1 MSAAGTLSGEPESAA
16 SLMPLSWDLILRF
29 TLGGGQRRFTRFVAL
44 ASLLGMM
51 LGVAAL
57 ITVLSVMNGFAG
69 ELHQRLLTVTPD
81 MVLEPANPSE
91 GELSELLAAATEQ
104 STVIAAAPFY
114 QGTALLRHAEQS
126 RGVQVVGAPKSG
138 LRDVIDLD
146 SHITFGEL
154 QTLEQVPFSVI
165 LGADLARLLR
175 VRPGDNVDIL
185 LPRLTVSPMGVFPK
199 SRSLRVVGTF
209 AVGAPPDAQV
219 AYVAE
224 ATARKLLGPAGT
236 RGIQLRLSDRELV
249 SQVSAAIR
257 PRVGES
263 ATIRDWRSSQGSLFA
278 AIRMEKITVGILLT
292 SVILVAAFN
301 LVSTLTMSV
310 TEKRGDIAILQVLGL
325 PAQQLLMLFLGHGL
339 LLALMGISLGAV
351 AGVALAITIS
361 DLSLWVEQAFGL
373 VLFDPAVYYIGGL
386 PSTLLWGDV
395 VAVVAV
401 AFVLSLLASVYP
413 AWRAAQ
419 VPPAEAL
426 NYV

>member
-1 MSAAGTLSGEPESAA
+1 
-16 SLMPLSWDLILRF
+16 MPLSWDLIIRF

-44 ASLLGMM
+44 ASLLGML

-57 ITVLSVMNGFAG
+57 ITVLSVMNGFGG
-69 ELHQRLLTVTPD
+69 ELYHRLLTVTPD
-81 MVLEPANPSE
+81 MALEPANPSE
-91 GELSELLAAATEQ
+91 AALGDLLTAATEQ
-104 STVIAAAPFY
+104 SAVVAATPFH
-114 QGTALLRHAEQS
+114 QGTALLRHAGHS
-126 RGVQVVGAPKSG
+126 RGVQIVGAPQSG

-146 SHITFGEL
+146 SHITFGDLQALEL
-154 QTLEQVPFSVI
+154 EPFSVI

-224 ATARKLLGPAGT
+224 ATARKLLGSAGT
-236 RGIQLRLSDRELV
+236 QGIQLRLSDRELV
-249 SQVSAAIR
+249 PQISAAML
-257 PRVGES
+257 PLVGES
-263 ATIRDWRSSQGSLFA
+263 TKIRDWRSSQGSLFA
-278 AIRMEKITVGILLT
+278 AIKMEKITVGILLT

-301 LVSTLTMSV
+301 LIATLTMSV

-325 PAQQLLMLFLGHGL
+325 PAKKLLMLFLGHGL
-339 LLALMGISLGAV
+339 LLALLGISLGAV
-351 AGVALAITIS
+351 AGVALATTIS

-395 VAVVAV
+395 LAVVTV

-419 VPPAEAL
+419 VPPAEVL

>member
-1 MSAAGTLSGEPESAA
+1 
-16 SLMPLSWDLILRF
+16 MPLSWDLIIRF

-44 ASLLGMM
+44 ASLLGML

-57 ITVLSVMNGFAG
+57 ITVLSVMNGFGG
-69 ELHQRLLTVTPD
+69 ELYHRLLTVTPD

-91 GELSELLAAATEQ
+91 AALGDLLTAATQ
-104 STVIAAAPFY
+104 QPAVVAATPFH
-114 QGTALLRHAEQS
+114 QGTALLRHAGHS
-126 RGVQVVGAPKSG
+126 RGVQIVGAPQSG

-146 SHITFGEL
+146 SHITFGDLQALEL
-154 QTLEQVPFSVI
+154 EPFSVI

-224 ATARKLLGPAGT
+224 ATARKLLGSAGT
-236 RGIQLRLSDRELV
+236 QGIQLRLSDRELV
-249 SQVSAAIR
+249 PQISAAML
-257 PRVGES
+257 PLVGES
-263 ATIRDWRSSQGSLFA
+263 TKVRDWRSSQGSLFA
-278 AIRMEKITVGILLT
+278 AIKMEKITVGILLT

-301 LVSTLTMSV
+301 LIATLTMSV

-325 PAQQLLMLFLGHGL
+325 PAKKLLMLFLGHGL
-339 LLALMGISLGAV
+339 LLALLGISLGAV
-351 AGVALAITIS
+351 AGVALATTIS

-395 VAVVAV
+395 LAVVTV

-419 VPPAEAL
+419 VPPAEVL

>member
-1 MSAAGTLSGEPESAA
+1 
-16 SLMPLSWDLILRF
+16 MPLSWDLILRF

-292 SVILVAAFN
+292 SVILVATFN
-301 LVSTLTMSV
+301 LISTLTMSV

-325 PAQQLLMLFLGHGL
+325 PAKKLLMLFLGHGL
-339 LLALMGISLGAV
+339 LLALLGISLGAV
-351 AGVALAITIS
+351 AGVALAITIT

>member
-1 MSAAGTLSGEPESAA
+1 
-16 SLMPLSWDLILRF
+16 
-29 TLGGGQRRFTRFVAL
+29 
-44 ASLLGMM
+44 
-51 LGVAAL
+51 
-57 ITVLSVMNGFAG
+57 
-69 ELHQRLLTVTPD
+69 
-81 MVLEPANPSE
+81 MVLEPTNPSE
-91 GELSELLAAATEQ
+91 AALSELLTAANRQPAVVAAT
-104 STVIAAAPFY
+104 PFH
-114 QGTALLRHAEQS
+114 QGTALLRHAGQS
-126 RGVQVVGAPKSG
+126 RGVQIVGAPESG

-154 QTLEQVPFSVI
+154 QLLEQESFSVI

-185 LPRLTVSPMGVFPK
+185 LPRLTVSPIGVFPK

-219 AYVAE
+219 AYVGE

-249 SQVSAAIR
+249 SPVSAAIR
-257 PRVGES
+257 PRVEAS
-263 ATIRDWRSSQGSLFA
+263 TKIRDWRSSQGSLFA
-278 AIRMEKITVGILLT
+278 AIKMEKITVGILLT

-301 LVSTLTMSV
+301 LISTLTMSV

-325 PAQQLLMLFLGHGL
+325 PAKKLLMLFLGHGL
-339 LLALMGISLGAV
+339 LLSLLGISLGAF
-351 AGVALAITIS
+351 AGVALATTIS

-395 VAVVAV
+395 AAVVAV

-419 VPPAEAL
+419 VPPAEVL

>member
-1 MSAAGTLSGEPESAA
+1 
-16 SLMPLSWDLILRF
+16 MPLSWDLIIRF

-44 ASLLGMM
+44 ASLLGML

-57 ITVLSVMNGFAG
+57 ITVLSVMNGFGG

-81 MVLEPANPSE
+81 MILEPMNPSE
-91 GELSELLAAATEQ
+91 AALGDLLTAATEQ
-104 STVIAAAPFY
+104 PAVVAATPFH
-114 QGTALLRHAEQS
+114 QGTALLRHAGHS
-126 RGVQVVGAPKSG
+126 RGVQIVGAPQSG

-146 SHITFGEL
+146 SHITFGDLQALEL
-154 QTLEQVPFSVI
+154 EPFSVI

-224 ATARKLLGPAGT
+224 GTARKLLGSAGT
-236 RGIQLRLSDRELV
+236 QGIQLRLSDRELV
-249 SQVSAAIR
+249 PQVSAAIL
-257 PRVGES
+257 PLVGES
-263 ATIRDWRSSQGSLFA
+263 TNVRDWRSSQGSLFA
-278 AIRMEKITVGILLT
+278 AIKMEKITVGILLT

-301 LVSTLTMSV
+301 LIATLTMSV

-325 PAQQLLMLFLGHGL
+325 PAKKLLMLFLGHGL
-339 LLALMGISLGAV
+339 LLALLGISLGAV
-351 AGVALAITIS
+351 AGVALATTIS

-395 VAVVAV
+395 LAVVTV
-401 AFVLSLLASVYP
+401 AFVLSVLASVYP

-419 VPPAEAL
+419 VPPAEVL

>member
-1 MSAAGTLSGEPESAA
+1 
-16 SLMPLSWDLILRF
+16 MPLSWDLILRY
-29 TLGGGQRRFTRFVAL
+29 TLGGGQRRFTRFVAI

-57 ITVLSVMNGFAG
+57 ITVLSVMNGFGG
-69 ELHQRLLTVTPD
+69 ELYQRLLTVTPD
-81 MVLEPANPSE
+81 MILEPANPSE
-91 GELSELLAAATEQ
+91 EALSELLTAATEQ
-104 STVIAAAPFY
+104 SAVVAATPFH
-114 QGTALLRHAEQS
+114 QGTALLRHAGQS
-126 RGVQVVGAPKSG
+126 RGVKVVGAPESG

-146 SHITFGEL
+146 SHITFGDL
-154 QTLEQVPFSVI
+154 QALEREPFSVI

-175 VRPGDNVDIL
+175 VRPGDDVDIL

-236 RGIQLRLSDRELV
+236 QGIQLRLSDRELV
-249 SQVSAAIR
+249 PLVSGAIR
-257 PRVGES
+257 PRVEAS
-263 ATIRDWRSSQGSLFA
+263 TQIRDWRSSQGSLFA
-278 AIRMEKITVGILLT
+278 AIKMEKITVGILLT

-301 LVSTLTMSV
+301 LISTLTMSV

-325 PAQQLLMLFLGHGL
+325 PAKKLLMLFLGHGL
-339 LLALMGISLGAV
+339 LLALLGISLGAI
-351 AGVALAITIS
+351 AGVALATTIS

-419 VPPAEAL
+419 VPPAEVL

>member
-1 MSAAGTLSGEPESAA
+1 
-16 SLMPLSWDLILRF
+16 MPLSWDLIIRF

-44 ASLLGMM
+44 ASLLGML

-57 ITVLSVMNGFAG
+57 ITVLSVMNGFGG

-91 GELSELLAAATEQ
+91 AALGDLLTAATEQ
-104 STVIAAAPFY
+104 PAVVAAAPFH
-114 QGTALLRHAEQS
+114 QGTALLRHAGES
-126 RGVQVVGAPKSG
+126 RGAKIVGAPQSG
-138 LRDVIDLD
+138 LRDVLDLD
-146 SHITFGEL
+146 SHITFGDLQALEL
-154 QTLEQVPFSVI
+154 EPFSVI

-236 RGIQLRLSDRELV
+236 QGVQLRLSDRELV
-249 SQVSAAIR
+249 PQVSAAIR
-257 PRVGES
+257 PLVGES
-263 ATIRDWRSSQGSLFA
+263 TKIRDWRSSQGTLFA
-278 AIRMEKITVGILLT
+278 AIKMEKITVGILLT

-301 LVSTLTMSV
+301 LIATLTMSV

-325 PAQQLLMLFLGHGL
+325 PAKKLLMLFLGHGL
-339 LLALMGISLGAV
+339 LLALLGISLGAV
-351 AGVALAITIS
+351 AGVALATTIS

-386 PSTLLWGDV
+386 PSTLMWGDV
-395 VAVVAV
+395 LAVVTV

-413 AWRAAQ
+413 AWRAAK
-419 VPPAEAL
+419 VPPAEVL

>member
-1 MSAAGTLSGEPESAA
+1 
-16 SLMPLSWDLILRF
+16 MPLSWDLILRF

-57 ITVLSVMNGFAG
+57 ITVLSVMNGFGG
-69 ELHQRLLTVTPD
+69 ELHKRLLSVTPD
-81 MVLEPANPSE
+81 MVLELANPTE
-91 GELSELLAAATEQ
+91 GALSELLAAAMGQ
-104 STVIAAAPFY
+104 SNVIAATPFR
-114 QGTALLRHAEQS
+114 QGTALLRHAGQS
-126 RGVQVVGAPKSG
+126 RGVQVVGAPESG

-154 QTLEQVPFSVI
+154 QTLEQEPFSVI

-236 RGIQLRLSDRELV
+236 RGIQLRLSDRKLV

-263 ATIRDWRSSQGSLFA
+263 TKIRDWRSSQGSLFA

-292 SVILVAAFN
+292 SVILVATFN
-301 LVSTLTMSV
+301 LISTLTMSV
-310 TEKRGDIAILQVLGL
+310 TEKRGDIAIFQVLGL
-325 PAQQLLMLFLGHGL
+325 PAKKLLMLFLGHGL
-339 LLALMGISLGAV
+339 LLALVGISLGAV
-351 AGVALAITIS
+351 VGVALAITIS

-373 VLFDPAVYYIGGL
+373 VLFDPAIYYIGGL

-401 AFVLSLLASVYP
+401 ACVLSLLASVYP

-419 VPPAEAL
+419 VPPAEVL

>member
-1 MSAAGTLSGEPESAA
+1 
-16 SLMPLSWDLILRF
+16 MPLSWDLILRF

-57 ITVLSVMNGFAG
+57 ITVLSVMNGFGG

-91 GELSELLAAATEQ
+91 VALSDLLTAATEQ
-104 STVIAAAPFY
+104 PAVVAATPFH
-114 QGTALLRHAEQS
+114 QGTALLRHAGHS
-126 RGVQVVGAPKSG
+126 RGVQIVGAPQSG

-146 SHITFGEL
+146 SHITFGDLQALEL
-154 QTLEQVPFSVI
+154 EPFSVI

-175 VRPGDNVDIL
+175 VRPGDNVNIL

-236 RGIQLRLSDRELV
+236 QGIQLRLSDRERV
-249 SQVSAAIR
+249 SEVSAAIR
-257 PRVGES
+257 PRIEAS
-263 ATIRDWRSSQGSLFA
+263 TQIRDWRSSQGSLFA
-278 AIRMEKITVGILLT
+278 AIKMEKITVGILLT

-301 LVSTLTMSV
+301 LISTLTMSV

-325 PAQQLLMLFLGHGL
+325 PAKKLLMLFLGHGL
-339 LLALMGISLGAV
+339 LLALLGISLGAI
-351 AGVALAITIS
+351 AGVALATTIS

-419 VPPAEAL
+419 VPPAEVL

>member
-1 MSAAGTLSGEPESAA
+1 
-16 SLMPLSWDLILRF
+16 MPLSWDLIIRF

-44 ASLLGMM
+44 ASLLGML

-57 ITVLSVMNGFAG
+57 ITVLSVMNGFGG

-91 GELSELLAAATEQ
+91 VALGDLLTAATEQ
-104 STVIAAAPFY
+104 PAVVAATPFH
-114 QGTALLRHAEQS
+114 QGTALLRHAGHS
-126 RGVQVVGAPKSG
+126 RGVQIVGAPQSG

-146 SHITFGEL
+146 SHITFGDLQALEL
-154 QTLEQVPFSVI
+154 EPFSVI

-224 ATARKLLGPAGT
+224 ATARKLLGSAGT
-236 RGIQLRLSDRELV
+236 QGIQLRLSDRELV
-249 SQVSAAIR
+249 PQVSEAIR
-257 PRVGES
+257 PLVGES
-263 ATIRDWRSSQGSLFA
+263 TNLRDWRSSQGSLFA
-278 AIRMEKITVGILLT
+278 AIKMEKITVGILLT

-301 LVSTLTMSV
+301 LIATLTMSV

-325 PAQQLLMLFLGHGL
+325 PAKKLLMLFLGHGL
-339 LLALMGISLGAV
+339 LLALLGISLGAV
-351 AGVALAITIS
+351 AGVALATTIS

-395 VAVVAV
+395 LAVVAV

-419 VPPAEAL
+419 VPPAEVL

>member
-1 MSAAGTLSGEPESAA
+1 
-16 SLMPLSWDLILRF
+16 MPLFWDLILRF

-57 ITVLSVMNGFAG
+57 ITVLSVMNGFGG
-69 ELHQRLLTVTPD
+69 ELHRRLLTVTPD

-91 GELSELLAAATEQ
+91 GALSELLAAATEQ
-104 STVIAAAPFY
+104 STVIAATPFR
-114 QGTALLRHAEQS
+114 QGAALLRHAGQS
-126 RGVQVVGAPKSG
+126 RGVQIVGAPESG

-224 ATARKLLGPAGT
+224 ATARKLLGPAGI

-249 SQVSAAIR
+249 SQVSAAIH

-263 ATIRDWRSSQGSLFA
+263 TKIRDWRSSQGSLFA

-292 SVILVAAFN
+292 SVILVATFN
-301 LVSTLTMSV
+301 LISTLTMSV

-325 PAQQLLMLFLGHGL
+325 PAKKLLMLFLGHGL
-339 LLALMGISLGAV
+339 LLALVGISLGAV

-419 VPPAEAL
+419 VPPAEVL

>member
-1 MSAAGTLSGEPESAA
+1 
-16 SLMPLSWDLILRF
+16 MPLSWDLILRF

-57 ITVLSVMNGFAG
+57 ITVLSVMNGFGG

-81 MVLEPANPSE
+81 MVLEPATPSE
-91 GELSELLAAATEQ
+91 AALDELLKAATEQ
-104 STVIAAAPFY
+104 SAVVAATPFH
-114 QGTALLRHAEQS
+114 QGTALLRHAGQS
-126 RGVQVVGAPKSG
+126 RGVQVVGAPESG

-146 SHITFGEL
+146 SHITFGDL
-154 QTLEQVPFSVI
+154 QALEREPFSVI

-224 ATARKLLGPAGT
+224 VTARKLLGPAGT
-236 RGIQLRLSDRELV
+236 QGIQLRLSDRELV
-249 SQVSAAIR
+249 PLVSAAIR
-257 PRVGES
+257 PRVDAS
-263 ATIRDWRSSQGSLFA
+263 TQIRDWRSSQGSLFA
-278 AIRMEKITVGILLT
+278 AIKMEKVTVGILLT

-301 LVSTLTMSV
+301 LISTLTMSV

-325 PAQQLLMLFLGHGL
+325 PAKKLLMLFLGHGL
-339 LLALMGISLGAV
+339 LLALLGISLGAI
-351 AGVALAITIS
+351 AGVALATTIS

-419 VPPAEAL
+419 VPPAEVL

>member
-1 MSAAGTLSGEPESAA
+1 
-16 SLMPLSWDLILRF
+16 MPLSWDLIIRF

-44 ASLLGMM
+44 ASLLGML

-57 ITVLSVMNGFAG
+57 ITVLSVMKGFGG

-91 GELSELLAAATEQ
+91 AALGDLLTAATEQ
-104 STVIAAAPFY
+104 SAVVAATPFH
-114 QGTALLRHAEQS
+114 QGTALLRHAGHS
-126 RGVQVVGAPKSG
+126 RGVQIVGAPQSG

-146 SHITFGEL
+146 SHITFGDL
-154 QTLEQVPFSVI
+154 QALEQEPFSVI

-199 SRSLRVVGTF
+199 SRSLRVVGMF

-224 ATARKLLGPAGT
+224 ATARKLLGSAGT
-236 RGIQLRLSDRELV
+236 QGIQLRLSDRELV
-249 SQVSAAIR
+249 PQVSATIR
-257 PRVGES
+257 PLVGES
-263 ATIRDWRSSQGSLFA
+263 TKLRDWRSSQGSLFA
-278 AIRMEKITVGILLT
+278 AIKMEKITVGVLLT
-292 SVILVAAFN
+292 SVFLVAAFN
-301 LVSTLTMSV
+301 LIATLTMSV

-325 PAQQLLMLFLGHGL
+325 PAKKLLMLVLGHGL
-339 LLALMGISLGAV
+339 LLALLGISLGAV
-351 AGVALAITIS
+351 AGVALATTIS

-395 VAVVAV
+395 LAVVTV

-413 AWRAAQ
+413 AWRAAP
-419 VPPAEAL
+419 VPPAEVL

>member
-1 MSAAGTLSGEPESAA
+1 
-16 SLMPLSWDLILRF
+16 MPLSWDLILRF

-57 ITVLSVMNGFAG
+57 ITVLSVMNGFGG

-91 GELSELLAAATEQ
+91 EALSELLTAATEQ
-104 STVIAAAPFY
+104 SAVVAATPFH
-114 QGTALLRHAEQS
+114 QGTALLRHAGQS
-126 RGVQVVGAPKSG
+126 RGVQVVGAPESG

-146 SHITFGEL
+146 SHITFGDL
-154 QTLEQVPFSVI
+154 QALDREPFSVI

-224 ATARKLLGPAGT
+224 ATAHRLLGPAGT
-236 RGIQLRLSDRELV
+236 QGVQLRLSDRDLV
-249 SQVSAAIR
+249 PEVSAAIR
-257 PRVGES
+257 PRVDAS
-263 ATIRDWRSSQGSLFA
+263 TQIRDWRSSQGSLFA
-278 AIRMEKITVGILLT
+278 AIKMEKITVGILLT

-301 LVSTLTMSV
+301 LISTLTMSV

-325 PAQQLLMLFLGHGL
+325 PAKKLLMLFLGHGL
-339 LLALMGISLGAV
+339 LLALLGISLGAV
-351 AGVALAITIS
+351 AGVALATTIS

-395 VAVVAV
+395 LAVVAV
-401 AFVLSLLASVYP
+401 AFGLSLLASVYP

-419 VPPAEAL
+419 VPPAEVL

>member
-1 MSAAGTLSGEPESAA
+1 
-16 SLMPLSWDLILRF
+16 MPLSWDLIIRF

-44 ASLLGMM
+44 ASLLGML

-57 ITVLSVMNGFAG
+57 ITVLSVMNGFGG

-81 MVLEPANPSE
+81 MVLEPTNPSE
-91 GELSELLAAATEQ
+91 AALGDLLTAATEQ
-104 STVIAAAPFY
+104 PAVVAATPFH
-114 QGTALLRHAEQS
+114 QGTALLRHAGES
-126 RGVQVVGAPKSG
+126 RGAKIVGAPQSG
-138 LRDVIDLD
+138 LRDVLDLD
-146 SHITFGEL
+146 SHITFGDLQALEL
-154 QTLEQVPFSVI
+154 EPFSVI

-236 RGIQLRLSDRELV
+236 QGVQLRLSDRELV
-249 SQVSAAIR
+249 PQVSAAIR
-257 PRVGES
+257 PLVGES
-263 ATIRDWRSSQGSLFA
+263 TKIRDWRSSQGTLFA
-278 AIRMEKITVGILLT
+278 AIKMEKITVGILLT

-301 LVSTLTMSV
+301 LIATLTMSV

-325 PAQQLLMLFLGHGL
+325 PAKKLLMLFLGHGL
-339 LLALMGISLGAV
+339 LLALLGISLGAV
-351 AGVALAITIS
+351 AGVALATTIS

-386 PSTLLWGDV
+386 PSTLMWGDV
-395 VAVVAV
+395 LAVVTV

-413 AWRAAQ
+413 AWRAAK
-419 VPPAEAL
+419 VPPAEVL

>member
-1 MSAAGTLSGEPESAA
+1 
-16 SLMPLSWDLILRF
+16 MPLFWDLILRF

-51 LGVAAL
+51 VGVAAL
-57 ITVLSVMNGFAG
+57 ITVLSVMNGFGG
-69 ELHQRLLTVTPD
+69 ELHQRLLIVTPD
-81 MVLEPANPSE
+81 MVLKSANPSE
-91 GELSELLAAATEQ
+91 AALSELLTAATEQ
-104 STVIAAAPFY
+104 SAVVAATPFH
-114 QGTALLRHAEQS
+114 QGTALLRHAGQS
-126 RGVQVVGAPKSG
+126 RGVQVVGAPESG
-138 LRDVIDLD
+138 LRDVIDLE
-146 SHITFGEL
+146 SHITFGDL
-154 QTLEQVPFSVI
+154 QALEREPFSVI

-175 VRPGDNVDIL
+175 ARPGDDVDIL

-209 AVGAPPDAQV
+209 AVGAPPDAEV

-224 ATARKLLGPAGT
+224 ATARRLLGPAGT
-236 RGIQLRLSDRELV
+236 QGIQLRLSDRELV
-249 SQVSAAIR
+249 SQVTAAIR
-257 PRVGES
+257 PRVEAS
-263 ATIRDWRSSQGSLFA
+263 TQIRDWRGSQGSLFA
-278 AIRMEKITVGILLT
+278 AIKMEKITVGILLT

-301 LVSTLTMSV
+301 LISTLTMSV

-325 PAQQLLMLFLGHGL
+325 PATKLLILFLGHGL
-339 LLALMGISLGAV
+339 LLALLGISLGAV
-351 AGVALAITIS
+351 AGVALATTIS

-373 VLFDPAVYYIGGL
+373 VLFDPAIYYIGGL

-395 VAVVAV
+395 AAVVAV

-419 VPPAEAL
+419 VPPAEVL

>member
-1 MSAAGTLSGEPESAA
+1 
-16 SLMPLSWDLILRF
+16 MPLSWDLIIRF

-44 ASLLGMM
+44 ASLLGML

-57 ITVLSVMNGFAG
+57 ITVLSVMNGFGG

-91 GELSELLAAATEQ
+91 AALGDLLTAATEQ
-104 STVIAAAPFY
+104 PAVVAAAPFH
-114 QGTALLRHAEQS
+114 QGTALLRHAGES
-126 RGVQVVGAPKSG
+126 RGAKIVGAPQSG
-138 LRDVIDLD
+138 LRDVLDLD
-146 SHITFGEL
+146 SHITFGDLQALEL
-154 QTLEQVPFSVI
+154 EPFSVI

-236 RGIQLRLSDRELV
+236 QGVQLRLSDRELV
-249 SQVSAAIR
+249 PQVSAAIR
-257 PRVGES
+257 PLVGES
-263 ATIRDWRSSQGSLFA
+263 TKIRDWRSSQGTLFA
-278 AIRMEKITVGILLT
+278 AIKMEKITVGILLT

-301 LVSTLTMSV
+301 LIATLTMSV

-325 PAQQLLMLFLGHGL
+325 PAKKLLMLFLGHGL
-339 LLALMGISLGAV
+339 LLALLGISLGAV
-351 AGVALAITIS
+351 AGVALATTIS

-386 PSTLLWGDV
+386 PSTLMWGDV
-395 VAVVAV
+395 FAVVTV

-419 VPPAEAL
+419 VPPAEVL

>member
-1 MSAAGTLSGEPESAA
+1 
-16 SLMPLSWDLILRF
+16 MPLSWDLILRY
-29 TLGGGQRRFTRFVAL
+29 TLGGGQRRFTRFVAI

-57 ITVLSVMNGFAG
+57 ITVLSVMNGFGG
-69 ELHQRLLTVTPD
+69 ELYQRLLTVTPD
-81 MVLEPANPSE
+81 MILEPANPSE
-91 GELSELLAAATEQ
+91 EALSELLTAATEQ
-104 STVIAAAPFY
+104 SAVVAATPFH
-114 QGTALLRHAEQS
+114 QGTALLRHAGQS
-126 RGVQVVGAPKSG
+126 RGVKVVGAPESG

-146 SHITFGEL
+146 SHITFGDL
-154 QTLEQVPFSVI
+154 QALEREPFSVI

-175 VRPGDNVDIL
+175 VRPGDDVDIL

-236 RGIQLRLSDRELV
+236 QGIQLRLSDRELV
-249 SQVSAAIR
+249 PLVSGAIR
-257 PRVGES
+257 PRIEAS
-263 ATIRDWRSSQGSLFA
+263 TQIRDWRSSQGSLFA
-278 AIRMEKITVGILLT
+278 AIKMEKITVGILLT

-301 LVSTLTMSV
+301 LISTLTMSV

-325 PAQQLLMLFLGHGL
+325 PAKKLLMLFLGHGL
-339 LLALMGISLGAV
+339 LLALLGISLGAI
-351 AGVALAITIS
+351 AGVALATTIS

-395 VAVVAV
+395 LAVVAV
-401 AFVLSLLASVYP
+401 AFGLSLLASVYP

-419 VPPAEAL
+419 VPPAEVL

>member
-1 MSAAGTLSGEPESAA
+1 
-16 SLMPLSWDLILRF
+16 MPLSWDLILRF

-57 ITVLSVMNGFAG
+57 ITVLSVMNGFGG

-91 GELSELLAAATEQ
+91 GALSELLAAATEQ

-292 SVILVAAFN
+292 SVILVATFN
-301 LVSTLTMSV
+301 LISTLTMSV

-325 PAQQLLMLFLGHGL
+325 PAKKLLMLFLGHGL
-339 LLALMGISLGAV
+339 LLALLGISLGAV
-351 AGVALAITIS
+351 AGVALAITIT

>member
-1 MSAAGTLSGEPESAA
+1 
-16 SLMPLSWDLILRF
+16 MPLSWDLILRY
-29 TLGGGQRRFTRFVAL
+29 TLGGGQRRFTRFVAI

-57 ITVLSVMNGFAG
+57 ITVLSVMNGFGG

-81 MVLEPANPSE
+81 MILEPANPSE
-91 GELSELLAAATEQ
+91 EALSELLTAATEQ
-104 STVIAAAPFY
+104 SAVVAATPFH
-114 QGTALLRHAEQS
+114 QGTALLRHAGQS
-126 RGVQVVGAPKSG
+126 RGVKVVGAPESG

-146 SHITFGEL
+146 SHITFGDL
-154 QTLEQVPFSVI
+154 QALEREPFSVI

-175 VRPGDNVDIL
+175 VRPGDDVDIL

-236 RGIQLRLSDRELV
+236 QGIQLRLSDRELV
-249 SQVSAAIR
+249 PLVSGAIR
-257 PRVGES
+257 PRIEAS
-263 ATIRDWRSSQGSLFA
+263 TQIRDWRSSQGSLFA
-278 AIRMEKITVGILLT
+278 AIKMEKITVGILLT

-301 LVSTLTMSV
+301 LISTLTMSV

-325 PAQQLLMLFLGHGL
+325 PAKKLLMLFLGHGL
-339 LLALMGISLGAV
+339 LLALLGILLGAI
-351 AGVALAITIS
+351 AGVALATTIS

-395 VAVVAV
+395 AAVVAV

-419 VPPAEAL
+419 VPPAEVL

>member
-1 MSAAGTLSGEPESAA
+1 
-16 SLMPLSWDLILRF
+16 MPLSWDLILRF

-57 ITVLSVMNGFAG
+57 ITVLSVMNGFGG

-81 MVLEPANPSE
+81 MVLEPADPSE
-91 GELSELLAAATEQ
+91 VALSELLMAATEQ
-104 STVIAAAPFY
+104 SAVVAATPFH
-114 QGTALLRHAEQS
+114 QGTALLRHAGQS
-126 RGVQVVGAPKSG
+126 RGVQVVGAPESG

-146 SHITFGEL
+146 SHITFGDL
-154 QTLEQVPFSVI
+154 QALEREPFSVI

-224 ATARKLLGPAGT
+224 ATASKLLGPAGMQ
-236 RGIQLRLSDRELV
+236 GIQLRLNDRERV
-249 SQVSAAIR
+249 SEVSTAIR
-257 PRVGES
+257 PRVDAS
-263 ATIRDWRSSQGSLFA
+263 TQIRDWRSSQGSLFA
-278 AIRMEKITVGILLT
+278 AIKMEKITVGILLT

-301 LVSTLTMSV
+301 LISTLTMSV

-325 PAQQLLMLFLGHGL
+325 PAKKLLLLFLGHGL
-339 LLALMGISLGAV
+339 LLALLGISLGAL
-351 AGVALAITIS
+351 AGVALATTIS

-401 AFVLSLLASVYP
+401 AFGLSLLASVYP

-419 VPPAEAL
+419 VPPAEVL

>member
-1 MSAAGTLSGEPESAA
+1 
-16 SLMPLSWDLILRF
+16 MPLSWNLIFRF

-57 ITVLSVMNGFAG
+57 ITVLSVMNGFG
-69 ELHQRLLTVTPD
+69 DELHQRLLTVTPD
-81 MVLEPANPSE
+81 MVLEPTNPSE
-91 GELSELLAAATEQ
+91 AALRELLKAATEQ
-104 STVIAAAPFY
+104 SAVVAATPFR
-114 QGTALLRHAEQS
+114 QGTALLRHAGQS
-126 RGVQVVGAPKSG
+126 RGVQVVGAPESG

-146 SHITFGEL
+146 SHITFGDL
-154 QTLEQVPFSVI
+154 QALEREPFSVI

-175 VRPGDNVDIL
+175 VRPGDNVNIL

-224 ATARKLLGPAGT
+224 ATARKLLGRSGMQ
-236 RGIQLRLSDRELV
+236 GIQLRLSDRDRVPE
-249 SQVSAAIR
+249 VSAAIH
-257 PRVGES
+257 PQVEAS
-263 ATIRDWRSSQGSLFA
+263 TQIRDWRSSQGSLFA

-301 LVSTLTMSV
+301 LISTLTMSV

-325 PAQQLLMLFLGHGL
+325 PAKKLLMLFLGHGL
-339 LLALMGISLGAV
+339 LLALLGISLGAI
-351 AGVALAITIS
+351 AGVALATTIS

-395 VAVVAV
+395 LAVVAI

-413 AWRAAQ
+413 AWRAAK
-419 VPPAEAL
+419 VPPAEVL

>member
-1 MSAAGTLSGEPESAA
+1 
-16 SLMPLSWDLILRF
+16 MPLSWNLIFRF

-57 ITVLSVMNGFAG
+57 ITVLSVMNGFG
-69 ELHQRLLTVTPD
+69 DELHERLLTVTPD
-81 MVLEPANPSE
+81 MVLEPTNPSE
-91 GELSELLAAATEQ
+91 AALRELLKAATEQ
-104 STVIAAAPFY
+104 SAVVAATPFR

-126 RGVQVVGAPKSG
+126 RGVKVVGAPESG

-146 SHITFGEL
+146 SHITFGDL
-154 QTLEQVPFSVI
+154 QALEREPFSVI

-175 VRPGDNVDIL
+175 VRPGDNVNIL

-224 ATARKLLGPAGT
+224 ATARKLLGPSGT
-236 RGIQLRLSDRELV
+236 QGIQLRLSDRDRVPE
-249 SQVSAAIR
+249 VSAAIH
-257 PRVGES
+257 PQVEAS
-263 ATIRDWRSSQGSLFA
+263 TQIRDWRSSQGSLFA

-301 LVSTLTMSV
+301 LISTLTMSV

-325 PAQQLLMLFLGHGL
+325 PAKKLLMLFLGHGL
-339 LLALMGISLGAV
+339 LLALLGISLGAI
-351 AGVALAITIS
+351 AGVALATTIS

-395 VAVVAV
+395 AAVVAV

-419 VPPAEAL
+419 VPPAEVL

>member
-1 MSAAGTLSGEPESAA
+1 
-16 SLMPLSWDLILRF
+16 MPLSWDLIIRF

-44 ASLLGMM
+44 ASLLGML

-57 ITVLSVMNGFAG
+57 ITVLSVMNGFGG
-69 ELHQRLLTVTPD
+69 ELYHRLLTVTPD

-91 GELSELLAAATEQ
+91 AALGDLLTAATQ
-104 STVIAAAPFY
+104 QPAVVAATPFH
-114 QGTALLRHAEQS
+114 QGTALLRHAGHS
-126 RGVQVVGAPKSG
+126 RGVQIVGAPQSG

-146 SHITFGEL
+146 SHITFGDLQALEL
-154 QTLEQVPFSVI
+154 EPFSVI

-224 ATARKLLGPAGT
+224 ATARKLLGSAGT
-236 RGIQLRLSDRELV
+236 QGIQLRLSDRELV
-249 SQVSAAIR
+249 PQVSAAIR
-257 PRVGES
+257 PLVGES
-263 ATIRDWRSSQGSLFA
+263 TKVRDWRSSQGSLFA
-278 AIRMEKITVGILLT
+278 AIKMEKITVGILLT

-301 LVSTLTMSV
+301 LIATLTMSV

-325 PAQQLLMLFLGHGL
+325 PAKKLLMLFLGHGL
-339 LLALMGISLGAV
+339 LLALLGISLGAV
-351 AGVALAITIS
+351 AGVALATTIS

-386 PSTLLWGDV
+386 PSTLMWGDV
-395 VAVVAV
+395 FAVVTV

-413 AWRAAQ
+413 AWRAAK
-419 VPPAEAL
+419 VPPAEVL